1 MSSIKIYPI
10 VLSRIT
16 FKTFLKIKQKE
27 RSWADMEQLE
37 LNIMI
42 IMDTEKLVSYYIL
55 RKKWKREKQ

>member
-1 MSSIKIYPI
+1 
-10 VLSRIT
+10 
-16 FKTFLKIKQKE
+16 
-27 RSWADMEQLE
+27 MEQLE